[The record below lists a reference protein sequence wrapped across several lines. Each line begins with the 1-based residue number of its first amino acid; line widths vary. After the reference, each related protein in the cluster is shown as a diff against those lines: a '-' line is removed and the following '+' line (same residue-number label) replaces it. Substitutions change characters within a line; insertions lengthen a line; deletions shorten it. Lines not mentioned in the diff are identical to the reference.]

1 MERNTKGSGK
11 NNREQEDKLV
21 EKEKLQDEYVNSQ
34 KYEIQQHYLQLR
46 EVTERSITNKIA
58 RKK

>member
-11 NNREQEDKLV
+11 NNREREDKLV